1 MPGAGS
7 TPRNR
12 TRASVSARARPSSP
26 GFRLSR
32 LVAPDMRDT
41 VNSQYNSFLYWRL
54 PIPEL
59 DLSELECL
67 GLTDVAAYKP
77 KGGYGK
83 LAPDRKPQ
91 SPDAP
96 EGEDELLQFNSF
108 NFWRAPVAR
117 ISALDFDLI

>member
-1 MPGAGS
+1 MN
-7 TPRNR
+7 T
-12 TRASVSARARPSSP
+12 
-26 GFRLSR
+26 
-32 LVAPDMRDT
+32 
-41 VNSQYNSFLYWRL
+41 QYDSFLYWRM

-67 GLTDVAAYKP
+67 GLTDMAIYKP

-83 LAPDRKPQ
+83 LTPDRKQ
-91 SPDAP
+91 QNRDASA
-96 EGEDELLQFNSF
+96 EEDHLLQFNSF